1 MIFDFNNDID
11 IIYAL
16 DYFIK
21 KDSNSLKVYNPKN
34 ININLT
40 ELYDL
45 FKLYIDDKEKEEL
58 KYIGD
63 FSKKA
68 SYILN
73 NKLNLK
79 NYEKFNDYFNKLN
92 ERERIKT
99 DILATPGLNKLDLN
113 YLEKFYKKELH
124 NKIYIYMT
132 PFVSGAFGLKKE
144 DYFYII
150 LGVKF
155 NNEKNKFTSC
165 GTLVPKIIHEL
176 SHPIIEEHLKNM
188 KCTLEDNL
196 LNVNCYDENQTE
208 ELLVRV
214 LEIFLSTKFLG
225 KDYYEWALKEQDSFG
240 FTNVRKIFAI
250 LSNKIYDI
258 KDINDFMKVL
268 LKNNIINY
276 IN

>member
-68 SYILN
+68 NYILN

-258 KDINDFMKVL
+258 KNINDFMKVL

>member
-258 KDINDFMKVL
+258 KNINDFMKVL